1 MGSRLCSLYLHEAE
15 RPVREAVRLGG
26 EGTLSRGSWGDLGP
40 ADASFPFSLS
50 LLLCGLACQ
59 SFGDCS
65 YLVESP
71 VYFDGVLGYSLDMI
85 ICQMMCFVI
94 AGVELKAHFREGGE
108 LRVISS
114 PGGLTGS

>member
-1 MGSRLCSLYLHEAE
+1 M
-15 RPVREAVRLGG
+15 
-26 EGTLSRGSWGDLGP
+26 
-40 ADASFPFSLS
+40 
-50 LLLCGLACQ
+50 
-59 SFGDCS
+59 
-65 YLVESP
+65 
-71 VYFDGVLGYSLDMI
+71 YFDGVLGYSLDMI